1 MTGSFSS
8 IKARTLESRRLG
20 LSEEYEAANQQLS
33 RTLGEV
39 DRLRIQRQISALEVE
54 IQRVEAELRQEKA
67 VNITADGDAS
77 PMISSTFS
85 SAQPEADPAD
95 LYNRIREALL
105 QCQEFDSNQ
114 AMIDFF
120 AHPDLYPF
128 RNLIPQTTDRRS
140 RVQGVMAKLRH
151 QRRRDGRHALVIL
164 LYALGDAYSQDLMH
178 QAELVLLADK
188 LRLVIQD
195 GRW

>member
-1 MTGSFSS
+1 MANTFSDN
-8 IKARTLESRRLG
+8 KHRALLQRLAQ
-20 LSEEYEAANQQLS
+20 LLEEYEAANAQRG
-33 RTLGEV
+33 RTLSEV
-39 DRLRIQRQISALEVE
+39 DRLRIQRQITALEDE
-54 IQRVEAELRQEKA
+54 IQNVEAELRQEKA
-67 VNITADGDAS
+67 VNTTADGDAS
-77 PMISSTFS
+77 PMLSSTFS
-85 SAQPEADPAD
+85 SAQPEADPAG

>member
-120 AHPDLYPF
+120 AHPDLYP
-128 RNLIPQTTDRRS
+128 LRS